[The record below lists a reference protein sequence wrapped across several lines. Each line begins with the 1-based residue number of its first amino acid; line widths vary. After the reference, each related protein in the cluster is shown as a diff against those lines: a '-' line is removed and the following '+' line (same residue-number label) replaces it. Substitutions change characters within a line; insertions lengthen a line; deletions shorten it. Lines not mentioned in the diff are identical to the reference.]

1 MCLFFGALCKCF
13 WGQMGSTAA
22 GLSSPFRQGSSDSEL
37 AGPGLRPSGN
47 PASPWGECLAL
58 PSGGEHASGTPAL
71 PAAPDRQ
78 GPDAHAGCSSAAGSQ
93 TASSARHIT
102 LADSAISLAS
112 DSLNI
117 SSNLWKT
124 LLHCKRHGSFGQP
137 GCCVEDRYF
146 RFVSKGGFDNTS
158 LSYYFTPFYPWQV
171 L

>member
-1 MCLFFGALCKCF
+1 MPVGRLHCL
-13 WGQMGSTAA
+13 
-22 GLSSPFRQGSSDSEL
+22 PRQIDKARG
-37 AGPGLRPSGN
+37 GPG
-47 PASPWGECLAL
+47 C
-58 PSGGEHASGTPAL
+58 T
-71 PAAPDRQ
+71 
-78 GPDAHAGCSSAAGSQ
+78 HAGCSSAAGSQ
-93 TASSARHIT
+93 AASSARRIA